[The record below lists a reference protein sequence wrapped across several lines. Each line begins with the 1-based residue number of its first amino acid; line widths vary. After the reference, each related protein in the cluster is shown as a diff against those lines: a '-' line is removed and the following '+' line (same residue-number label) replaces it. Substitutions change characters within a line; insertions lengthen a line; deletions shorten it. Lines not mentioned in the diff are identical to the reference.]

1 MPRPLCILLTPECDP
16 GLVDEKR
23 LAGINRAGQDTGHSE
38 ADVLTLQY
46 DSNRIDYC
54 NEPDRRIEGL

>member
-1 MPRPLCILLTPECDP
+1 MPRPLCIRLTPECGP

-23 LAGINRAGQDTGHSE
+23 LAGINRAGKGTGHSE

-54 NEPDRRIEGL
+54 IELDKRIEGL